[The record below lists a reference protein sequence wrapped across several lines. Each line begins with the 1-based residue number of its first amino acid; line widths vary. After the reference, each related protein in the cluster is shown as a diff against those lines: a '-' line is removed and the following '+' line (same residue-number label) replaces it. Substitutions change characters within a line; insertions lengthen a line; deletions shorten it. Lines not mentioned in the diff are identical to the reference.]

1 MKKIDIE
8 VARHSLAHVM
18 AQAMHRLHKNV
29 NQGVGPAIENGF
41 YQDFVLPKSFKGA
54 EELPQ
59 LKKEIQKL
67 IKENLEFV
75 KKQVSKKEALK
86 IFSYDKYKSEMI
98 NELPGDKVTVYT
110 CGEYRDLCK
119 GPHLEKT
126 GQLKQFAW
134 QLERI
139 AGAYWKGDEKNI
151 MMTRIYGLAFDSK
164 EELKKF
170 QALQI
175 ELAKRDHRKLGKEL
189 DLFSISEKIGPGLI
203 LWHPKLSVVREEIEL
218 YWRKEHRKRGY
229 EYIYT
234 PHVGKASLWE
244 TSGHLSF
251 FKDGMFPPMKFDKG
265 KEDYYVKP
273 MSCPFHVDIYK
284 TSIKSYRDLPLRWC
298 ELGTVYRYEE
308 EGVLHGMLR
317 VRGLTQDDA
326 HIVCRDDQ
334 FEEEFLKVLDF
345 AVDMNKTFGFDDLVF
360 EFSVRDPENKE
371 GFIGS
376 DKTWEFAEKSIK
388 KMLDSRKIKY
398 KVGIGE
404 AKFYGPAL
412 DLKAVDAFGREWQGT
427 TIQLDF
433 NLPEKFNMTYV
444 DKDGKEKQPVMI
456 HRTLLG
462 AMERFVGTLIEQT
475 GGAFPLWLAPV
486 QVQVIPVGEGH
497 HKFAEKLQEEFLA
510 EDVRAKV
517 DNHDETVGNKIRKAA
532 KNKIP
537 YILVVGDKEAKG
549 SNLSIKERG
558 KEEVYSLDKKKFID
572 LVLKQIKDKK

>member
-151 MMTRIYGLAFDSK
+151 MMTRIYGLAFESK
-164 EELKKF
+164 EELKKHI
-170 QALQI
+170 QLIQ
-175 ELAKRDHRKLGKEL
+175 EAKNRDHRKLGKEL
-189 DLFSISEKIGPGLI
+189 DLFVFSDIVGPGLPLFTPNGVI
-203 LWHPKLSVVREEIEL
+203 IIDELKKHIETIC
-218 YWRKEHRKRGY
+218 YKYGFEKVM
-229 EYIYT
+229 T
-234 PHVGKASLWE
+234 PHLAKIDLYE
-244 TSGHLSF
+244 TSGHAA
-251 FKDGMFPPMKFDKG
+251 KFAD
-265 KEDYYVKP
+265 EL
-273 MSCPFHVDIYK
+273 FHVSSKHKQEYVMKPVQCPHQIQIFASK
-284 TSIKSYRDLPLRWC
+284 PRSYRDLPVRYMESEKQYRAEKPGEIGGLNRVIAITIEDGHIFCTPEQMKDEIKNLISSIKDFYAPFKLLDKSWVSLSVRDYDHPEKYIGEPKDWDKAEKVLAEVCDELKLNSKRC
-298 ELGTVYRYEE
+298 EGEAALYGPKIDFMFTDFTGKEIQIPTV
-308 EGVLHGMLR
+308 
-317 VRGLTQDDA
+317 Q
-326 HIVCRDDQ
+326 
-334 FEEEFLKVLDF
+334 LDF
-345 AVDMNKTFGFDDLVF
+345 ATPQRFKLEYTDEKGNK
-360 EFSVRDPENKE
+360 
-371 GFIGS
+371 
-376 DKTWEFAEKSIK
+376 
-388 KMLDSRKIKY
+388 KI
-398 KVGIGE
+398 
-404 AKFYGPAL
+404 
-412 DLKAVDAFGREWQGT
+412 
-427 TIQLDF
+427 
-433 NLPEKFNMTYV
+433 
-444 DKDGKEKQPVMI
+444 PVML
-456 HRTLLG
+456 HRAVLG
-462 AMERFVGTLIEQT
+462 SYERILALLIEHYA
-475 GGAFPLWLAPV
+475 GAFPLWLSPI
-486 QVQVIPVGEGH
+486 QIQVIPVGEGH
-497 HKFAEKLQEEFLA
+497 HKFAEKLQQEFIEA
-510 EDVRAKV
+510 GIRAKSD
-517 DNHDETVGNKIRKAA
+517 DNDETVGNKIRKAA

-537 YILVVGDKEAKG
+537 YILVVGDKEAKC
-549 SNLSIKERG
+549 SDLSIKERG